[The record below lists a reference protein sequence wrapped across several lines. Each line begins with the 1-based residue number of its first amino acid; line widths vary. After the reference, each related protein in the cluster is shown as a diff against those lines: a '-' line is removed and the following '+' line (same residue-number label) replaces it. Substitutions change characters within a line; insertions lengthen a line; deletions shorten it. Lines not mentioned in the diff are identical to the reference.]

1 MISERR
7 FTTGDRV
14 RLRAAATNEV
24 GTVVAS
30 GAILDSD
37 GAGRI
42 ETVQVLWP
50 VGSEPR
56 TRGFEG
62 RPRRWHEADDL
73 EVVQVSVG
81 GAA

>member
-1 MISERR
+1 MIPDRR

-14 RLRAAATNEV
+14 RLRDALTSEV
-24 GTVVAS
+24 GTVVAT
-30 GAILDSD
+30 GAILDSE
-37 GAGRI
+37 GTGRI
-42 ETVQVLWP
+42 ETVSVLWP

-62 RPRRWHEADDL
+62 RPRRWHEASDL
-73 EVVQVSVG
+73 ELVQVPVG